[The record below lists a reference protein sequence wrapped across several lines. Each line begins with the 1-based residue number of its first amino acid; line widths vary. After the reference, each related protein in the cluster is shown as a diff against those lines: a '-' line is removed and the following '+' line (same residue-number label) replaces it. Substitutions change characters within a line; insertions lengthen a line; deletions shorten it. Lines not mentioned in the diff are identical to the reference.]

1 MRVQHVNGK
10 FNFSV
15 FDASTLSFL
24 DFLSAQNM
32 VRFIG
37 GKICM
42 ETRRYEGVHFGVVV
56 VELIVNAEE

>member
-1 MRVQHVNGK
+1 MGNSK
-10 FNFSV
+10 FNAL
-15 FDASTLSFL
+15 DASTLSFL

-37 GKICM
+37 GKNCM
-42 ETRRYEGVHFGVVV
+42 ETRRYEGVHLGVVV

>member
-1 MRVQHVNGK
+1 MGNSK
-10 FNFSV
+10 FNV
-15 FDASTLSFL
+15 LDASTLSFL

-42 ETRRYEGVHFGVVV
+42 ETRRNEEVHFGVVD